1 MGGKKKASV
10 APSEAAWQE
19 GAGGLLL
26 LAGAQETALLP
37 TLEQALPLGPPAEQA
52 RAVPASLTARRQ
64 LLLTLL
70 FLGGVGVR
78 RTWELRG
85 YVGSGLALLS
95 GRRRAYSY
103 RSAERFLSA
112 VAARGGAEILTA
124 ALGAW
129 TTQLWPPGLGGA
141 ERPTFYIDGHRKA
154 VYSDALIPRGL
165 VARHGKVLG
174 CRALVLLHDAA
185 GHPLLVSTHRGD
197 LHLTSGVPLLLARY
211 EQHHP
216 PLRGLVIDREGVAAA
231 FLRELE
237 EEGRQVITVLRT
249 DQYSGVASFRDV
261 GPFVP
266 WRYDRQ
272 GAVIRDVAAARYTLA
287 VPDQPAAALDLCV
300 ALVRD
305 LRRQVPCAPDPEAEP
320 VRWADDLEGE
330 ARWWWEPGWVATPA
344 PAPPTEAK
352 LIPVVTTA
360 AEMDP
365 LLLAQTYFHR
375 WPAQENAIRDFL
387 IPLGLDTNH
396 GYAKTVVVNSE
407 VAKRRAALEQRL
419 SNVQRWAV
427 GAREREH
434 KAGVRYHRLWQQ
446 TKDYAEELYR
456 GLNTRMG
463 ALDEQGLSPWEVKR
477 HIRADKAAIDAEL
490 EQRWRRVAA
499 VYDQSSKEA
508 AKHQTYCRQ
517 QREFLRAL
525 EDLAAS
531 ERTMY
536 ELDNAKDQ
544 VMSVCKVALANLA
557 MWVRDQYFPA
567 AYARAT
573 WARLAPFFRLPGR
586 IVWAQDAVYVDL
598 QPFNDRSL
606 TRDLAVLCE
615 RVRAAA
621 PHLPDGRR
629 LVFSVA
635 TATRPLLDAHRA
647 AAA

>member
-1 MGGKKKASV
+1 M
-10 APSEAAWQE
+10 
-19 GAGGLLL
+19 LL
-26 LAGAQETALLP
+26 LAGAQESALLP
-37 TLEQALPLGPPAEQA
+37 ALEQALPLRRPADTA
-52 RAVPASLTARRQ
+52 RSVPANPTARRQ
-64 LLLTLL
+64 SLLTLL
-70 FLGGVGVR
+70 FLGVVGVR

-95 GRRRAYSY
+95 GRARAYGY
-103 RSAERFLSA
+103 RAAERFLSA
-112 VAARGGAEILTA
+112 VAARGGAETLTD

-129 TTQLWPPGLGGA
+129 TTRVWPLSLGGA

-197 LHLTSGVPLLLARY
+197 LHLTGGVPLLLARY
-211 EQHHP
+211 ERHHP
-216 PLRGLVIDREGVAAA
+216 LVRALVIDREGVAAA
-231 FLRELE
+231 FLHELV
-237 EEGRQVITVLRT
+237 EEGRQVITVLRA
-249 DQYSGVASFRDV
+249 DQYTGVASFREV

-266 WRYDRQ
+266 WRYDRD
-272 GAVIRDVAAARYTLA
+272 GNVIREVAAARYTLA
-287 VPDQPAAALDLCV
+287 VPDQPEQALDLCV

-320 VRWADDLEGE
+320 ARWTDDLQGE
-330 ARWWWEPGWVATPA
+330 NRWWWEPGWVATPA
-344 PAPPTEAK
+344 PAPPTQAK

-365 LLLAQTYFHR
+365 LLLAQTYFQR

-396 GYAKTVVVNSE
+396 GYAKTVVINSE

-456 GLNTRMG
+456 GLNARMG
-463 ALDEQGLSPWEVKR
+463 ALDEQGLSPGEVKR
-477 HIRADKAAIDAEL
+477 RTRADKAAIDAEL

-499 VYDQSSKEA
+499 AYDQSSKEA
-508 AKHQTYCRQ
+508 AKHQRYCRQ
-517 QREFLRAL
+517 QRELLRAL

-544 VMSVCKVALANLA
+544 VMSVCKVALANLV

-586 IVWAQDAVYVDL
+586 IVWAADAVYVDL
-598 QPFNDRSL
+598 QPFNHRSL
-606 TRDLAVLCE
+606 TRDLELLCE

-621 PHLPDGRR
+621 LHLPDGRR
-629 LVFSVA
+629 LIFSVA
-635 TATRPLLDAHRA
+635 SAARPILDVRHTA
-647 AAA
+647 AA